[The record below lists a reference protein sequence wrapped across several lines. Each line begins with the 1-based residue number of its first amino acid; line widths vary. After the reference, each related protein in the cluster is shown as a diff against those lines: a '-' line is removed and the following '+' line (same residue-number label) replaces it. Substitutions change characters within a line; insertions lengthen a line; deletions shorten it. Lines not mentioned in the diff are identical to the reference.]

1 MELLYDRDISNWHV
15 SWFQCSD
22 LVSSF
27 VEDCLSWRVL
37 KSRYV
42 IYGEFKGCPDE
53 IITMASNL
61 KKNSK
66 SRINMLAGLFY
77 ILFL

>member
-37 KSRYV
+37 KSRYI
-42 IYGEFKGCPDE
+42 IYGKFKGCPDE
-53 IITMASNL
+53 RITTASN
-61 KKNSK
+61 
-66 SRINMLAGLFY
+66 F
-77 ILFL
+77 